1 MRNKNLV
8 AGNIAE
14 TSRKVEPDLDEAK
27 RFLRCLDPEARSFTF
42 QTFDDCEP
50 KDSRLA
56 RIFHGTL
63 AEHAD
68 TLCNLNRRG
77 AGVCVAV
84 NITDGSGRARPN
96 ITSVRA
102 LFLDLDGAPPEPVRE
117 CPLRPHIQ
125 VENLPRAFSL
135 LLAGL
140 RF

>member
-1 MRNKNLV
+1 MSNT
-8 AGNIAE
+8 AE
-14 TSRKVEPDLDEAK
+14 TRRTNQSDEPDLDEAK

-42 QTFDDCEP
+42 QTFDDYEP

-56 RIFHGTL
+56 RTLRGTL

-68 TLCNLNRRG
+68 TLCDLNRRG

-84 NITDGSGRARPN
+84 NINDGRGRARPN

>member
-27 RFLRCLDPEARSFTF
+27 RFLRCLDPEARRFTF

-102 LFLDLDGAPPEPVRE
+102 LFLDLDGAPPEAVRE